1 MGGFPTNVEYFEID
15 KTRSFKRTFNGGHC
29 CKTRNVRVVSLSV
42 RSTQQTGCWHLE
54 TIINLNYNSHN

>member
-29 CKTRNVRVVSLSV
+29 CKTRNVRVVSTLH
-42 RSTQQTGCWHLE
+42 STNWMLAFG
-54 TIINLNYNSHN
+54 NNYKFEL